1 MLRMALARPALCLY
15 LGLLLS
21 VAYTTAFGPLG
32 LGAYAEL
39 RKREQAVE
47 ENLAELQRVNTEL
60 TEELRSLSTDAET
73 VMLVA
78 RELGYYRKGDR
89 RVSVQGLPVPTRS
102 RTIGQLIDVQDA
114 RPGRESTVRLAL
126 LLLPI
131 CAYALARAAF
141 LLAAH
146 GKEPRRG

>member
-1 MLRMALARPALCLY
+1 MVRMALARPALCLY

-39 RKREQAVE
+39 REREQALE
-47 ENLAELQRVNTEL
+47 DNLAELQRVNKEL

-73 VMLVA
+73 VMLAA

-89 RVSVQGLPVPTRS
+89 RVSVQGLPVPTRV
-102 RTIGQLIDVQDA
+102 RTIGQLVDVQDT
-114 RPGRESTVRLAL
+114 RPGRESATRLAL

-131 CAYALARAAF
+131 GVYAFTRAAS
-141 LLAAH
+141 LLVAH
-146 GKEPRRG
+146 GKEPGRG